1 MIKNIVFDLGG
12 VILKEKPI
20 SVLDNRVDIVTYNEL
35 KRFFDGITELD
46 TGNIS
51 LEELFNKCN
60 FKKELIMKYK
70 DVLIYYYKY
79 RELNNEILEL
89 ISKLKTNNYN
99 IYVLSDNNRESIAYY
114 KVNPLFKDIDGW
126 VSSCEYNTTKTS
138 GKLFEEFLNKYGLNA
153 KECYF
158 VDNEK
163 TNINV
168 ANKYGIKGFLFNKN
182 IKELIINMKNNN
194 INL

>member
-60 FKKELIMKYK
+60 FKKE
-70 DVLIYYYKY
+70 
-79 RELNNEILEL
+79 
-89 ISKLKTNNYN
+89 
-99 IYVLSDNNRESIAYY
+99 
-114 KVNPLFKDIDGW
+114 
-126 VSSCEYNTTKTS
+126 
-138 GKLFEEFLNKYGLNA
+138 
-153 KECYF
+153 
-158 VDNEK
+158 
-163 TNINV
+163 
-168 ANKYGIKGFLFNKN
+168 
-182 IKELIINMKNNN
+182 
-194 INL
+194 

>member
-70 DVLIYYYKY
+70 DVLIHYYKY

-89 ISKLKTNNYN
+89 ISKLKEMKYSLELLRELEESKN
-99 IYVLSDNNRESIAYY
+99 ILNDGILQIKTKNKQIKSISS
-114 KVNPLFKDIDGW
+114 FKRRKI
-126 VSSCEYNTTKTS
+126 
-138 GKLFEEFLNKYGLNA
+138 
-153 KECYF
+153 
-158 VDNEK
+158 
-163 TNINV
+163 
-168 ANKYGIKGFLFNKN
+168 FNKS
-182 IKELIINMKNNN
+182 
-194 INL
+194 